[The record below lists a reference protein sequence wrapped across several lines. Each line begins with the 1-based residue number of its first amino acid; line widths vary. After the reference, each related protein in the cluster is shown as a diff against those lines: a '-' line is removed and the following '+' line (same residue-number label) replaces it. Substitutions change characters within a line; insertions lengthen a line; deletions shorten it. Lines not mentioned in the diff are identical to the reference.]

1 MFTEILF
8 CPYCKKEYEINYGG
22 HRLDD
27 DLIVSQ
33 TACKCKRIEV
43 NKSNIKPLDKALL
56 KLKDVLNGKAK
67 SVSKNQQS
75 STPSKISF

>member
-8 CPYCKKEYEINYGG
+8 CNYCKKEFEINYGG

-43 NKSNIKPLDKALL
+43 KKSNIKPLDAALL
-56 KLKDVLNGKAK
+56 KLKDVLNET
-67 SVSKNQQS
+67 VNRR
-75 STPSKISF
+75 PN